1 MDSLRTL
8 IHSVAL
14 VGGFVLLGELSATS
28 VSDTVWYGAA
38 LGYVG
43 YIGLVTVG
51 ATRRFISSIF

>member
-8 IHSVAL
+8 VHSVAL
-14 VGGFVLLGELSATS
+14 VGGFVLLGELSAAS

-38 LGYVG
+38 FSYVG

-51 ATRRFISSIF
+51 AMRRVISSF